1 MTKFAMTK
9 LAMTK
14 RPMTKR
20 PMTKLTAVLQ
30 HWPLPV
36 MALLS
41 SALIGTTA
49 VEKVD
54 LPQWLVDAFVAAP
67 EPLEP
72 QPEPQAPVAG
82 FEVPY
87 APAPGRDDLTPV
99 TYMSHVFELGDSTL
113 PFKLS
118 GIGPV
123 FWDHAG
129 RGTGTLI
136 APNVVLTTA
145 HLFVDDGKWEG
156 PDGATE
162 TPPDPSAGRIF
173 LAACNRSYA
182 FKAIH
187 PGSLAPRR
195 RLGLDYAIAQ
205 LTEPACAE
213 AQVLPV
219 AYTPDDIA
227 RNDDQ
232 IFLST
237 GYYAHEDVPRYVEH
251 PLYGDPEPERLNP
264 HLDLFG
270 VRCQPVGREDTG
282 DVSEGSTAVIATEG
296 CDGRPGS
303 SGSAVL
309 LSRDGGETY
318 AVVGVRNSSRPGTEY
333 NNDTRIEGAFAAH
346 LSRFIDLIR
355 FLEANSATPH
365 IDAFEPGGVWVPSD
379 ESTDEE
385 GTP

>member
-1 MTKFAMTK
+1 MTK
-9 LAMTK
+9 LA
-14 RPMTKR
+14 
-20 PMTKLTAVLQ
+20 AVLH

-36 MALLS
+36 MAILS

-49 VEKVD
+49 IEKVD

-72 QPEPQAPVAG
+72 EPELEAPVAI
-82 FEVPY
+82 FDVPY

-99 TYMSHVFELGDSTL
+99 SYMSHVFGLGDPTL
-113 PFKLS
+113 PTKLS

-136 APNVVLTTA
+136 APDLVLSTG

-162 TPPDPSAGRIF
+162 NPPDPSAGHIF

-182 FKAIH
+182 FTAIH
-187 PGSLAPRR
+187 PGSMAPRS
-195 RLGLDYAIAQ
+195 RLGLDYAIAE
-205 LTEPACAE
+205 LVEPACAE

-227 RNDDQ
+227 RTDDQMNDDQ

-237 GYYAHEDVPRYVEH
+237 GYYEHGDVPRYAQH
-251 PLYGDPEPERLNP
+251 PLYGDPDPERLNP
-264 HLDLFG
+264 ELDLFG

-282 DVSEGSTAVIATEG
+282 DVAEGSTAVIATEG

-346 LSRFIDLIR
+346 LGTFVDLVS
-355 FLEANSATPH
+355 FPESNSTTPH
-365 IDAFEPGGVWVPSD
+365 IDAFEPGGVWVPSREPEMKED
-379 ESTDEE
+379 TL
-385 GTP
+385 